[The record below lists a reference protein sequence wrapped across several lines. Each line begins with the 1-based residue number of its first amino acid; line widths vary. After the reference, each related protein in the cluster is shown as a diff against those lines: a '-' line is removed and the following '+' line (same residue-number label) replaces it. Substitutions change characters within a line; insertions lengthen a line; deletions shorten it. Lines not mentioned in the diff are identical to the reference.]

1 MRSRMPTILGYVLV
15 WFLLSALAVVLAFQ
29 WHSIIEGAGY
39 LIINTPSLRPYGW
52 SSTTLS
58 GISSMAYLVLG
69 AITLGVLTF
78 IEQSTRHAARDGQL
92 TRLLVRYLAIML
104 GIGLLGFLFNIAIR
118 YLL

>member
-1 MRSRMPTILGYVLV
+1 MGSRMPTPLGYVLA

-29 WHSIIEGAGY
+29 WHSIIEGMGY
-39 LIINTPSLRPYGW
+39 LIVNTPTLRPYGW

-69 AITLGVLTF
+69 AITLGVVTF
-78 IEQSTRHAARDGQL
+78 VEQSTRHAARDGQL

-104 GIGLLGFLFNIAIR
+104 GVWLLGFVFNVAIR
-118 YLL
+118 SLL